1 MERINRLTTT
11 KAIAAFAMAIALM
24 LLMTMGAGQAHAST
38 LAGGKGTVAISY
50 EKGSSQVILKSS
62 CSNAKPLAVKL
73 SNKSVARVSVSGG
86 QIVVTA
92 KKPGTTTL
100 KYRWNKKNHTVK
112 IKVYKYQNPL
122 KSLTIGG
129 KQYKSKF
136 AKHSVV
142 ALGSKIPSGTVRV
155 TGAKNWKVKEISYG
169 YDVSIRLKNGS
180 KLPKRSMGFLWVT
193 VYNTHTKVT
202 EDLSLGWAKW

>member
-24 LLMTMGAGQAHAST
+24 LLMTMGAGQAHADTVYKS

-50 EKGSSQVILKSS
+50 EKGSSQVILESS

-112 IKVYKYQNPL
+112 IGL
-122 KSLTIGG
+122 
-129 KQYKSKF
+129 
-136 AKHSVV
+136 AVV
-142 ALGSKIPSGTVRV
+142 PSRLPTSRAITASIPSLR
-155 TGAKNWKVKEISYG
+155 AIS
-169 YDVSIRLKNGS
+169 
-180 KLPKRSMGFLWVT
+180 
-193 VYNTHTKVT
+193 
-202 EDLSLGWAKW
+202 